1 MGSGV
6 AALLETAIE
15 FSLYLWPLL
24 LAAAFFAG
32 LVDAV
37 AGGGGLIQV
46 PALFAAYPEVQPA
59 TLLGTGKVSA
69 IGGTIN
75 AARKYLRYVRLP
87 WALIVLVTISGF
99 VSSLLGAHAVS
110 TFPAEPLRKA
120 LPFLLLFLLI
130 YTFFQP
136 SLGQDHR
143 PRAHSRWLQLKGI
156 GFGLVIGFYDGFFG
170 PGTGSFLLFG
180 FVRFFHFDFL
190 HASAAT
196 KLVNVSTNLAAIL
209 MLGGLGKISWA
220 LGLAMMVAN
229 IAGSHFGSRLAIKH
243 GSGFVRKAFL
253 FLVFALILKSGWD
266 AYLSS

>member
-1 MGSGV
+1 M
-6 AALLETAIE
+6 LESAIE
-15 FSLYLWPLL
+15 FSLYLWLLL
-24 LAAAFFAG
+24 LAASFFAG

-46 PALFAAYPEVQPA
+46 PALFAAYPEAQPA

-87 WALIVLVTISGF
+87 WALIVPVIIAGF
-99 VSSLLGAHAVS
+99 VGSLLGANAVS

-120 LPFLLLFLLI
+120 LPFLLFFLLI

-143 PRAHSRWLQLKGI
+143 PSAHSRWLQLKGV
-156 GFGLVIGFYDGFFG
+156 GLGLAVGFYDGFFG

-180 FVRFFHFDFL
+180 FVRFFQFDFL

-196 KLVNVSTNLAAIL
+196 KLVNVATNLAAIA
-209 MLGGLGKISWA
+209 MLGGLGKISWT
-220 LGLAMMVAN
+220 LGFAMMIAN

-243 GSGFVRKAFL
+243 GSSFVRKAFL
-253 FLVFALILKSGWD
+253 IFVSALILKSAWD
-266 AYLSS
+266 AYFS